1 MKYLTTKQ
9 LEEKYQVNAVTIWR
23 WRKAGL
29 PSFNIGRNVR
39 FDEKAVN
46 EWIEK
51 QNINRKG

>member
-39 FDEKAVN
+39 FDEAAVS
-46 EWIEK
+46 EWIK
-51 QNINRKG
+51 QQDKSR